1 MHLSSINLSNLQLKS
16 SLNEITVSYAAVRL
30 SNSTSILLS
39 FKKSCQLLTEG
50 LDSRLTFCIKTI
62 NWLVADVGKR
72 HQFFPRGRKVD
83 KFVNNFLGLLQPSL
97 SFKLRLQALFRR
109 FSELELTQ
117 LGKEKVM

>member
-30 SNSTSILLS
+30 SNSTGILLS
-39 FKKSCQLLTEG
+39 LKKSCQLLTEG
-50 LDSRLTFCIKTI
+50 LDPGLTFCIKTI

-72 HQFFPRGRKVD
+72 LQFFPRGRKVD

-109 FSELELTQ
+109 FSELKLMQ